1 MKKDSYLMSMEN
13 EALEHWNDKII
24 KGVKRSENKKW
35 LNHVRKYIDY
45 GWSMDVNITD
55 EEAKDKAMDEYIL
68 WVKAG
73 NGDEWF
79 LEDVMPCLG

>member
-1 MKKDSYLMSMEN
+1 MDMEN
-13 EALEHWNDKII
+13 EALEKWKYHIS
-24 KGVKRSENKKW
+24 KGVKRSENKEW

-68 WVKAG
+68 WGKTG

-79 LEDVMPCLG
+79 LD